1 MISLKG
7 SRFLISC
14 EDYNSKVFINN
25 GKEYEEVTN
34 KLSEDDK
41 TELIDDLIYAISDLM
56 KNASKEK
63 TEDIDLEK
71 PQHFTKEQA
80 LWIKKYCSIKNRE
93 VYNQA
98 IDDFA
103 DGISE
108 ILKDNVIHNMA
119 LLGNFNKI
127 MNCINTL
134 AEQLKDTDKAIMQFK
149 EDTKNN
155 RVDLQDRE
163 EHER

>member
-1 MISLKG
+1 M
-7 SRFLISC
+7 
-14 EDYNSKVFINN
+14 
-25 GKEYEEVTN
+25 
-34 KLSEDDK
+34 
-41 TELIDDLIYAISDLM
+41 
-56 KNASKEK
+56 
-63 TEDIDLEK
+63 
-71 PQHFTKEQA
+71 
-80 LWIKKYCSIKNRE
+80 WIKKYCSIKNRE